1 MEKKNEIIHLPL
13 ESLACV
19 TPGCKLYGQPG
30 QGNLT
35 VRKIYGKHDAVR
47 YLRCSECQE
56 EFSER
61 KNTALWNCKI
71 PEEKAV
77 SVTEH
82 LSEGNSIKGTAR
94 LMRVDPST
102 VRRLNKR
109 SGRHGQQYHDEKVQ
123 DVAVENLEG
132 DERHGFVEKKSQPA
146 WEAEL
151 MDPQSKFV
159 LSHIQG
165 RRDEE
170 LIRCLL
176 QDGAN
181 RLHDPHRVA
190 LLTDGDASYATLF
203 PEIFGRPYRP
213 ARKGNLGRM
222 PSMQYRIPR
231 HAAHVQIIK
240 HRQGKRLKS
249 IEVRYTHGSKKR
261 IAQALNELGY
271 HVPNTSAI
279 ERRNGTARSMS
290 KAQIRKTLAFAKRE
304 DQKTALGWWGVTV
317 YNWCRPHRSL
327 RCPLPEPQEKKSSS
341 NVLRQWLSIWQ
352 ILFFLKPRYSSPLCT
367 PRRVGDNLT

>member
-1 MEKKNEIIHLPL
+1 MKKKLDLTHLPL

-19 TPGCKLYGQPG
+19 VPECNLYGQPG

-35 VRKIYGKHDAVR
+35 VRKIYGKHDKIR

-71 PEEKAV
+71 AEEKAV

-94 LMRVDPST
+94 LVRVDPST

-109 SGRHGQQYHDEKVQ
+109 AGRQAEQYHDEKVQ
-123 DVAVENLEG
+123 DVAVENLQG
-132 DERHGFVEKKSQPA
+132 DERHGFVEQKSQPA

-165 RRDEE
+165 RRNEE
-170 LIRCLL
+170 LIRRLL
-176 QDGAN
+176 EDGAN
-181 RLHDPHRVA
+181 RLTDRHLVA
-190 LLTDGDASYATLF
+190 LFTDGDASYATLF
-203 PEIFGRPYRP
+203 PEIFGQPYRP
-213 ARKGNLGRM
+213 VRKGNLGRM
-222 PSMQYRIPR
+222 PNIQYRIPR
-231 HAAHVQIIK
+231 SAAHVQIIK
-240 HRQGKRLKS
+240 HRQNHRLQS
-249 IEVRYTHGSKKR
+249 IEIRYTHGSKKR
-261 IAQALNELGY
+261 IDQALTALGY

-279 ERRNGTARSMS
+279 ERRNGTARLMS
-290 KAQIRKTLAFAKRE
+290 KAQVRKTLAFAKRE

-327 RCPLPEPQEKKSSS
+327 RCPLPEAQGKKSIS
-341 NVLRQWLSIWQ
+341 NGRRPWL
-352 ILFFLKPRYSSPLCT
+352 L
-367 PRRVGDNLT
+367 D